1 MAITTSTASALLTN
15 KIPRSKRRKL
25 TMPGPKRS
33 GRRKPAG
40 SKMSSGRRKPKK
52 SGRRK

>member
-1 MAITTSTASALLTN
+1 MAITTSSASALMTN
-15 KIPRSKRRKL
+15 RIPRSKRRKL

-33 GRRKPAG
+33 GRRKPAM
-40 SKMSSGRRKPKK
+40 SKMSGRRKSKK

>member
-1 MAITTSTASALLTN
+1 
-15 KIPRSKRRKL
+15 
-25 TMPGPKRS
+25 MPGPKRS

-40 SKMSSGRRKPKK
+40 SKMSGGRRKKK